1 VAAEGATVDARAD
14 AFVGRASELAA
25 LREAYA
31 RVGNGELAVAVIRGR
46 SGIGKTALARQ
57 MLATVAAE
65 RPREASAAVPIFLR
79 GRCHERET
87 VPYKAFD
94 AVVDELS
101 HVLLRLPER
110 DVIYVLPEDAQALAE
125 IFPVLHR
132 VEPLADP
139 RYRRAARLD
148 RRELR
153 NLAFRA
159 LRELLVR
166 LARLRTVVVFIDD
179 LQWADP
185 DSFALLDALLQQ
197 PGAPELLLL
206 ATCRT
211 EAESRSP
218 QLEEVLAQ
226 LARRPEHV
234 RLEVGP
240 LPAPEAERLAAQMLV
255 AGLDRASPG
264 PDRASPGPDRASPGP
279 DRASPGPDR
288 ASPGP
293 AAADEG
299 ALPARLLAQVAREA
313 RGNPF
318 FVMELASHLRQLRVG
333 ERQSLAAVDESSLRL
348 DRLIVGRVRGLPE
361 PQRRL
366 LHLVVVAADPVPLAL
381 LARAANRSRAAPEW
395 ERDLAELAQQRLVHR
410 SGFRATDTVEPGH
423 DRIREAI
430 DESLDDEVR
439 RLAHQRLAEALE
451 QEGTSRTDQLAQHW
465 LLAGQTDRAKAYVRD
480 AAQQARRQLAFDRA
494 AELYNTALSLER
506 EDASRVTLYAEL
518 GDALAG
524 AGRSAPAADAY
535 LQAARRANAER
546 RLDLRH
552 RAAEQLLRGG
562 EVRRGLELVEEVL
575 AEVGLQ
581 LAPSVR
587 AATASVVRR
596 LAWLRLRG
604 TRFEERPPESLSAEQ
619 RRVLDVLWS
628 VNIGLS
634 VVDTL
639 RSADFLLR
647 FVQLALRAGD
657 LRRVAS
663 GLAILSGILAALGGR
678 HLTRARRYAEE
689 ASQLAER
696 TDDPRT
702 RGIAMLSLALTR
714 YFAGDFRAS
723 ARELDAAERYLLDHC
738 HGVVWELA
746 TVRSFLCF
754 SLRIL
759 GELEQLAERYDRY
772 TADAQRTG
780 DRHTAANLQTY
791 QSIVWLVR
799 DDPDRAAQ
807 ALEGILDAWPAEMYL
822 VQHFF
827 HLYARCEQALYRGEP
842 ESAWRQVEQ
851 EDARLG
857 DSGLL
862 KVSGI
867 RLEHARIRGRCAVA
881 LAATR
886 PRAQRAALLKEA
898 RRCVRRLRRG
908 EHESGRAWGTLIEAA
923 IAWLERPDPQGGLAA
938 NANAAA
944 RRALEQAVAKA
955 ESAGTRTLAA
965 AGRRRLGELLGDERG
980 AGPLQEADGWL
991 ASQGVVDPV
1000 RFTACIAPGFDD
1012 EVG

>member
-1 VAAEGATVDARAD
+1 
-14 AFVGRASELAA
+14 VGRATELAA
-25 LREAYA
+25 LRQAYA
-31 RVGNGELAVAVIRGR
+31 RVGKGELALAVIRGR

-57 MLATVAAE
+57 MLATVASE
-65 RPREASAAVPIFLR
+65 PPQEAPAAAPLVLR

-159 LRELLVR
+159 LRDLLVR

-218 QLEEVLAQ
+218 QLEKVLAR

-234 RLEVGP
+234 LLEVGP
-240 LPAPEAERLAAQMLV
+240 LPAQEAEQLAAQMLV
-255 AGLDRASPG
+255 AGEGSA
-264 PDRASPGPDRASPGP
+264 A
-279 DRASPGPDR
+279 
-288 ASPGP
+288 PGP
-293 AAADEG
+293 AAEDEG
-299 ALPARLLAQVAREA
+299 ALPAPLLAQVAREA

-333 ERQSLAAVDESSLRL
+333 ERQSLASVDESSLRL
-348 DRLIVGRVRGLPE
+348 DRLIAGRVRGLPE
-361 PQRRL
+361 PQRQL

-381 LARAANRSRAAPEW
+381 LARAAERSRAASEW

-451 QEGTSRTDQLAQHW
+451 QEGAARTDQLAQHW

-506 EDASRVTLYAEL
+506 DDTSRVTLYAQL

-524 AGRSAPAADAY
+524 AGRSVPAADAY
-535 LQAARRANAER
+535 LQAARRASTEHR
-546 RLDLRH
+546 LDRLDLRH
-552 RAAEQLLRGG
+552 LAAEQLLRGG

-604 TRFEERPPESLSAEQ
+604 TRFEERPPEALSAEQ
-619 RRVLDVLWS
+619 QRVLDVLWS

-647 FVQLALRAGD
+647 FLQRALRAGD

-799 DDPDRAAQ
+799 DDPDRAAR

-867 RLEHARIRGRCAVA
+867 RLEYARIRGRCAVA

-886 PRAQRAALLKEA
+886 PRRQRAALLKEA

-908 EHESGRAWGTLIEAA
+908 EHESGRAWGALIEAA
-923 IAWLERPDPQGGLAA
+923 VAWLERPDPQGGLATD
-938 NANAAA
+938 ANAAA

-965 AGRRRLGELLGDERG
+965 AGRRRLGELLGGERG
-980 AGPLQEADGWL
+980 AAPLLEADGWL

-1012 EVG
+1012 RMG